1 MTFTVNFERFYT
13 LTLKRKPEK
22 RKPFSKKT
30 GVPLFSKS
38 TKIENFHTK
47 TTLSQI
53 NVKTNRLWSTKWAYH
68 KERTFATNYLIFSKI
83 LFQLKTLYKE
93 LI

>member
-53 NVKTNRLWSTKWAYH
+53 NVKTNRLWGTKWAYH
-68 KERTFATNYLIFSKI
+68 EERSFATKYLIFSKI
-83 LFQLKTLYKE
+83 LFQFKNFV
-93 LI
+93 